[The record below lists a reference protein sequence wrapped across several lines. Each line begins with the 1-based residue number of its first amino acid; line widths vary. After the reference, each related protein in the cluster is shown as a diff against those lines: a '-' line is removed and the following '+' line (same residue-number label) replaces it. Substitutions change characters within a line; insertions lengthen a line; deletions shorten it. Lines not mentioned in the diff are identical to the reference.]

1 MQPLQE
7 RTFDRLWHARLLSG
21 AAGYWPRLLRHPP
34 RFGQL
39 AHWLPALH
47 LDSGTCDS
55 VSRTFAKPDDEATLA
70 NSDDSLTRDFK
81 ALSLLGGVD
90 SKQRASMASEES
102 LLPTAACKRAADAA
116 AAIEQVA
123 AHGESFADHL
133 AATRQS
139 HQSHPIRDGALAAFA
154 AYMVADTPL
163 PYVSSTD
170 VSCDVG
176 THEVAGAGAAIGR
189 AADEHD
195 KWEAAS
201 SLGKRSSDDVTEHS
215 KGHGQ

>member
-1 MQPLQE
+1 MASDIERLAEGLRQLASEAHSRGREVTHTAQGTRELMAAAQAQSRSGLVVAPLV
-7 RTFDRLWHARLLSG
+7 
-21 AAGYWPRLLRHPP
+21 
-34 RFGQL
+34 GQL
-39 AHWLPALH
+39 
-47 LDSGTCDS
+47 
-55 VSRTFAKPDDEATLA
+55 
-70 NSDDSLTRDFK
+70 
-81 ALSLLGGVD
+81 
-90 SKQRASMASEES
+90 Q
-102 LLPTAACKRAADAA
+102 AACKRAADAA